1 MRKSIIVGAVA
12 LAMAANTLAPVA
24 FAQPRPPGPPP
35 GPSHDQP
42 HKPPPRDRD
51 GGRRPPPPGW
61 GQQQWEYRQ
70 RYERRHRHRDND
82 DSDALIAGIIGFAL
96 GAAIVASQ
104 EEHEAVKP
112 RLNDP
117 DWIAWCARKYRSFD
131 PRSGTYLG
139 YDGLRHYCRY
149 NSGGGY

>member
-1 MRKSIIVGAVA
+1 MRKSLIIGALT
-12 LAMAANTLAPVA
+12 LAMAANTVAPVA
-24 FAQPRPPGPPP
+24 FAQPRPPGPP
-35 GPSHDQP
+35 HDRPHQP
-42 HKPPPRDRD
+42 PPPPRDRD

-82 DSDALIAGIIGFAL
+82 DSDAVIAGIIGFAL

-104 EEHEAVKP
+104 EEHEAVRP

-131 PRSGTYLG
+131 PASGTYLG